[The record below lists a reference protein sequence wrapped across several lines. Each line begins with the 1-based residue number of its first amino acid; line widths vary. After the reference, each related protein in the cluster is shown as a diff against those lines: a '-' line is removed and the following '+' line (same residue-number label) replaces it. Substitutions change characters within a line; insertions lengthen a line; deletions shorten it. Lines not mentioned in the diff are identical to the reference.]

1 MGMDQLL
8 RYLIVEDDEIDRLIV
23 ETEADKFPFLQR
35 IASCA
40 HPLEAV
46 ELIRTSQPDVL
57 FVDIEM
63 PDISGLQLVKIV
75 AASSLLPVFITSHP
89 EFAIE
94 SYEIEAFDYLLK
106 PLVAERFARC
116 ALRLRDFC
124 QLRNRAFAFEQE
136 QGTDTLVIKQG
147 HEKHKLR
154 IADIFYLE
162 AMKDY
167 TRIIVAGKQ
176 YLVLATLSN
185 MQEQLPPQKFVR
197 IHRSYIVN
205 LEKVASVRGNRVFLP
220 DHELPVGKLYKNAM
234 KGLF

>member
-1 MGMDQLL
+1 MDEPLK
-8 RYLIVEDDEIDRLIV
+8 YLIVEDDEIDRLIV

-35 IASCA
+35 IASCS
-40 HPLEAV
+40 HPLEAA
-46 ELIRTSQPDVL
+46 ELISECNPDVI

-63 PDISGLQLVKIV
+63 PGITGLQLVKRMTGNK
-75 AASSLLPVFITSHP
+75 LLPVFITSHP
-89 EFAIE
+89 EFALE

-124 QLRNRAFAFEQE
+124 QLRNKAFAFEKE
-136 QGTDTLVIKQG
+136 LGTDTLVIKQG

-154 IADIFYLE
+154 IADILYLE

-167 TRIIVAGKQ
+167 TRVIIAGKQ

-205 LEKVASVRGNRVFLP
+205 VDKIASVKGNRIFLP
-220 DHELPVGKLYKNAM
+220 DYELPVGKLYKNAL

>member
-1 MGMDQLL
+1 MDEPL
-8 RYLIVEDDEIDRLIV
+8 RYLIVEDDDIDRLIV

-35 IASCA
+35 IASCS
-40 HPLEAV
+40 HPLEAA
-46 ELIRTSQPDVL
+46 ELISECHPDIL

-63 PDISGLQLVKIV
+63 PGITGLQLVKRMTGGN
-75 AASSLLPVFITSHP
+75 LLPVFITSHP

-106 PLVAERFARC
+106 PLAAERFARC

-124 QLRNRAFAFEQE
+124 RLRNKAFAFEQE
-136 QGTDTLVIKQG
+136 QGSDTLMIKQG

-154 IADIFYLE
+154 IADILYLE

-167 TRIIVAGKQ
+167 TRIVVAGKQ
-176 YLVLATLSN
+176 YLVLATLSH
-185 MQEQLPPQKFVR
+185 MQEQLSLQKFVR
-197 IHRSYIVN
+197 VHRSYIVN
-205 LEKVASVRGNRVFLP
+205 LEKIASVKGNRIFLP
-220 DHELPVGKLYKNAM
+220 GYELPVGKSYKNAL

>member
-1 MGMDQLL
+1 MTDIL
-8 RYLIVEDDEIDRLIV
+8 RYLIVEDDEIDRLTV

-35 IASCA
+35 IASCS

-46 ELIRTSQPDVL
+46 ELISESRPDVL

-63 PDISGLQLVKIV
+63 PDITGLQLVKRL
-75 AASSLLPVFITSHP
+75 AMGNLLPVFITSHP
-89 EFAIE
+89 EFAVE

-106 PLVAERFARC
+106 PLVSDRFARC

-124 QLRNRAFAFEQE
+124 QLRHKAFAFEQE
-136 QGTDTLVIKQG
+136 QGSDTLMIKQG

-167 TRIIVAGKQ
+167 TRIIVAGRQ
-176 YLVLATLSN
+176 YLVLATLGN
-185 MQEQLPPQKFVR
+185 MQEQLPPQKFIRV
-197 IHRSYIVN
+197 HRSYIVN
-205 LEKVASVRGNRVFLP
+205 LDKIASVKGNRIYLP
-220 DHELPVGKLYKNAM
+220 DTELPLGKLYKNAL

>member
-1 MGMDQLL
+1 MDEPL
-8 RYLIVEDDEIDRLIV
+8 RYLIVEDDDIDRLIV
-23 ETEADKFPFLQR
+23 ETEAAKFPFLQR
-35 IASCA
+35 IASCS
-40 HPLEAV
+40 HPLEAA
-46 ELIRTSQPDVL
+46 ELISEFHPDVI

-63 PDISGLQLVKIV
+63 PGITGLQLVKRMGGNN
-75 AASSLLPVFITSHP
+75 LLPVFITSHP

-124 QLRNRAFAFEQE
+124 QLRNKAFAFEQE
-136 QGTDTLVIKQG
+136 QGSDTLVIKQG

-154 IADIFYLE
+154 IADVLYLE

-167 TRIIVAGKQ
+167 TRIVIAGKQ
-176 YLVLATLSN
+176 FLVLATLTH
-185 MQEQLPPQKFVR
+185 MQEQLSPQKFVR

-205 LEKVASVRGNRVFLP
+205 VDKIISVRGNRIFLP
-220 DHELPVGKLYKNAM
+220 DHELPVGKLYKNAL